1 MADKKY
7 TAKIK
12 KDGSVITGLVRLS
25 YPHLFEKDEASD
37 KYSAS
42 LIVPG
47 DDTESLKVLE
57 AAVELAK
64 EDGKSKKWGGKIPGK
79 LTEPIHDGSESTD
92 TSGAYDGNY
101 YFSARSSSRP
111 KLFDEDGVEIIDP
124 EELYPGCYVR
134 AIVAFYPYNMSQN
147 GVGVIL
153 KGIKKIK
160 DGDQLGGSNNVTAD
174 DFEEDDDID
183 TDLD

>member
-47 DDTESLKVLE
+47 DDTESIKVLE

-79 LTEPIHDGSESTD
+79 LTEPIHDGSES
-92 TSGAYDGNY
+92 S
-101 YFSARSSSRP
+101 
-111 KLFDEDGVEIIDP
+111 LFQ
-124 EELYPGCYVR
+124 C
-134 AIVAFYPYNMSQN
+134 
-147 GVGVIL
+147 
-153 KGIKKIK
+153 
-160 DGDQLGGSNNVTAD
+160 
-174 DFEEDDDID
+174 
-183 TDLD
+183 